1 MCLIITSNTQLWISP
16 QTKQT
21 KSRQVHINKTA
32 VKTGLKSSE
41 EAAVFGVTLIKKKK
55 KTVLNLY
62 TPTLDIDWPFTH
74 VGLNFQ
80 SDIDS
85 WNFYQLISTNFG
97 LLTQFLPTLN
107 FLKSSQMF
115 STQLEL
121 WSLSVQVNTC
131 HPLPRLL
138 YHNLKC
144 KQIYIMLKTEHENI
158 WHSS

>member
-1 MCLIITSNTQLWISP
+1 MNLPSD
-16 QTKQT
+16 QTKT

-41 EAAVFGVTLIKKKK
+41 EAAVFGVMLIKKKK
-55 KTVLNLY
+55 TALNLY
-62 TPTLDIDWPFTH
+62 TLTLDIDWPFTH

-131 HPLPRLL
+131 HRLPILL

-144 KQIYIMLKTEHENI
+144 KTDLHHAEDWTWEYLTFSEL
-158 WHSS
+158 SDLC